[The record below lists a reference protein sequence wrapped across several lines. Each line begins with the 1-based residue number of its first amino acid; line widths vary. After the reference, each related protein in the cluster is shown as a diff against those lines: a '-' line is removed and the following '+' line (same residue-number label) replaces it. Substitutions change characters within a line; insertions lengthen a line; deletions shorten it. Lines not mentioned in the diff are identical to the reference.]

1 MLSSYWFALNELRSR
16 RALLQLFL
24 SSDQI
29 LIFQRGNSLEIS
41 NLPPLSVMVI
51 VSSCQSSH
59 ARLPH
64 RLWQLRNVI
73 TAHNEEWNQ
82 LYHHHASKIELAPLK
97 VSLKG
102 FLHVFLDENTRFL
115 RCEPMMC
122 FMITGKQNWAP
133 PPTVKDIWR
142 SLNNQSR
149 SVTRTAYGCQS
160 GRSDLTKVTDQ
171 TLKLKWGVEGSQ

>member
-1 MLSSYWFALNELRSR
+1 MSWW
-16 RALLQLFL
+16 ALLELELFL
-24 SSDQI
+24 SLDEI

-51 VSSCQSSH
+51 VTSWQSSH

-64 RLWQLRNVI
+64 CLWQLRNVI

-102 FLHVFLDENTRFL
+102 FLHVFLDENTTFCQG
-115 RCEPMMC
+115 CEPTMR
-122 FMITGKQNWAP
+122 FMRTGKQNWVP
-133 PPTVKDIWR
+133 PPTAFLTVKDIWR
-142 SLNNQSR
+142 SLNNQQG
-149 SVTRTAYGCQS
+149 SVTRTAYRCQS